1 MIVADVFHGQPD
13 EVLSPGGGSGCSEPP
28 PCRFGVFFTFWWRIQ
43 QISLDS
49 DMTSSST
56 GNLNVPHGW
65 LASSMLE
72 REGRWVLDLLEG
84 VGKLHARTGGKMGPG
99 PFGGCWCVYK
109 QAHLARGRQLS

>member
-56 GNLNVPHGW
+56 RQPECSTW
-65 LASSMLE
+65 LL
-72 REGRWVLDLLEG
+72 
-84 VGKLHARTGGKMGPG
+84 GKVHP
-99 PFGGCWCVYK
+99 
-109 QAHLARGRQLS
+109 